1 MQVSYNKLKTF
12 EECPLKYRLTYI
24 EKQPRPPI
32 AWLAFQ
38 RKIHAALAKY
48 HTLARLDGTV
58 DVDEVLRAY
67 DEIWDVGKHPEVR
80 DAVDYQEGEEIL
92 RLYADLEGRRNRV
105 PAYLEK
111 KLSVPFGPYTLTGKI
126 DRVDFSTNTLSGG
139 EGRGEVNSYSIID
152 YKLDRKLPPANPA
165 AVSNQLN
172 FYHLLLYESLGLFA
186 DDVRLMYLRHGVEKI
201 APKDKLAMAKT
212 VDWIDKTTG
221 SIRSE
226 RKWSP
231 CEGDACKTCAFVK
244 MCPAKTGRKR
254 ESKVVW
260 EQATLPW

>member
-12 EECPLKYRLTYI
+12 EECALKYRLTYI

-38 RKIHAALAKY
+38 RKVHAALAQY
-48 HTLARLDGTV
+48 HTLARRDGNV
-58 DVDEVLRAY
+58 DIDELLRAY
-67 DEIWDVGKHPEVR
+67 DDIWNLTQHPQLR
-80 DAVDYQEGEEIL
+80 DGVEYQEGEEIL
-92 RLYADLEGRRNRV
+92 RLYADLESRRNRV

-126 DRVDFSTNTLSGG
+126 DRVDFAAD
-139 EGRGEVNSYSIID
+139 SYSIID

-172 FYHLLLYESLGLFA
+172 FYHLLLYEALGLFA

-201 APKDKLAMAKT
+201 APKDKVSMRKT
-212 VDWIDKTTG
+212 VDWIDKTAG

-254 ESKVVW
+254 DPKIVW

>member
-1 MQVSYNKLKTF
+1 MQVSYNKLKTY
-12 EECPLKYRLTYI
+12 EECALKYRLAYV

-38 RKIHAALAKY
+38 RKIHAALARY
-48 HTLARLDGTV
+48 HTLAKLDGTV
-58 DVDEVLRAY
+58 DIDQLLRDY
-67 DEIWDVGKHPEVR
+67 DTIWDADKHPEVR
-80 DAVDYQEGEEIL
+80 EGEDYQEGEEIL
-92 RLYADLEGRRNRV
+92 RLYADLERRRNRV

-111 KLSVPFGPYTLTGKI
+111 KLSVPFGPYVLTGKI
-126 DRVDFSTNTLSGG
+126 DRVDFSESSLPGG
-139 EGRGEVNSYSIID
+139 ESRGGVSSYSIID

-165 AVSNQLN
+165 AVSDQLN
-172 FYHLLLYESLGLFA
+172 FYHLLLYEGLGLLA

-201 APKDKLAMAKT
+201 APRSRESMRKT
-212 VDWIDKTTG
+212 VDWIDKTTS

-231 CEGDACKTCAFVK
+231 CEGDGCKTCAFWK

-254 ESKVVW
+254 EPVAVW
-260 EQATLPW
+260 QQATLPW

>member
-12 EECPLKYRLTYI
+12 EECALKYRLTYI

-67 DEIWDVGKHPEVR
+67 DEIWDVANHPEVR
-80 DAVDYQEGEEIL
+80 DGIDYHEGEDIL
-92 RLYADLEGRRNRV
+92 RMYADLESRRNRV

-126 DRVDFSTNTLSGG
+126 DRVDFA
-139 EGRGEVNSYSIID
+139 VDSYSIID

-201 APKDKLAMAKT
+201 APKDKVTMAKT
-212 VDWIDKTTG
+212 VNWIDKTAG

-254 ESKVVW
+254 ESKIVW